1 MMNLLFGTPFTVST
15 HSRPKA
21 AGTNFIA
28 WARAFVFQLTAAR
41 RRLVNMEAR
50 QKGAEAVSTHSRP
63 KAAGWIRKQQALAL
77 KRFNSQPPEGGWDD
91 GEVVIVGQ
99 QFRFNSQPPEGG
111 WRIQYFSIYNAAM
124 FQLTAARR
132 RLGARRTKSGARK
145 SFQLTAARR
154 RLGEPKPLPPPAPKF
169 QLTAAR
175 RRLVYNVLG
184 GAGGGVSTHSRP
196 KAAGY
201 RDLPLLIERLVSTHS
216 RPKAAGQKIAGLNRT
231 SKFQLTAARRR
242 LGPIL
247 FMWVVLRCFN
257 SQPPEGG
264 WPSSQ
269 PSAHSFRV
277 STHSRPKA
285 AGCRYGRHA
294 AIRGRFQLTAARRR
308 LVNSGVRT
316 CCHWWFQLTAA
327 RRRLGDFVT
336 RHPPRGKVSTHSRPK
351 AAGEGL
357 GNPALVA
364 AMFQLTAARRRLAF
378 FALFFLEMTM
388 FQLTAARRR
397 LDKRPRAPARRRG
410 FNSQPPEGGWPV
422 RTTRRNPWEG
432 FNSQPPEGGWQR
444 ARAIR

>member
-1 MMNLLFGTPFTVST
+1 M
-15 HSRPKA
+15 
-21 AGTNFIA
+21 
-28 WARAFVFQLTAAR
+28 
-41 RRLVNMEAR
+41 
-50 QKGAEAVSTHSRP
+50 
-63 KAAGWIRKQQALAL
+63 
-77 KRFNSQPPEGGWDD
+77 
-91 GEVVIVGQ
+91 
-99 QFRFNSQPPEGG
+99 
-111 WRIQYFSIYNAAM
+111 
-124 FQLTAARR
+124 
-132 RLGARRTKSGARK
+132 
-145 SFQLTAARR
+145 
-154 RLGEPKPLPPPAPKF
+154 PPPAPKF

-285 AGCRYGRHA
+285 AGCRCGRLN
-294 AIRGRFQLTAARRR
+294 AI
-308 LVNSGVRT
+308 
-316 CCHWWFQLTAA
+316 
-327 RRRLGDFVT
+327 
-336 RHPPRGKVSTHSRPK
+336 PGK
-351 AAGEGL
+351 
-357 GNPALVA
+357 
-364 AMFQLTAARRRLAF
+364 FQLTAARRRLAF
-378 FALFFLEMTM
+378 RRPDGRYLPK

-397 LDKRPRAPARRRG
+397 LELEEARKLAFETVSTHSRPKAAG
-410 FNSQPPEGGWPV
+410 
-422 RTTRRNPWEG
+422 
-432 FNSQPPEGGWQR
+432 
-444 ARAIR
+444 